1 MDTSLTQRWPLFVG
15 LGAIS
20 FGLGIMAWVDALAV
34 SLASTILFGVLLFVA
49 GTVQLV
55 HAFVVRDWSGRL
67 MSIAG
72 GALYILA
79 GTMMMEEPSTGSMVI
94 TLFISACLV
103 ISGIARIIMA
113 FQQRGLQGWWF
124 ILLGGLISLL
134 VGVCLYVTLPWSGLW
149 LIGTF
154 IAVELI
160 AAGIGWVQF
169 GFALRQANYIPPA
182 N

>member
-1 MDTSLTQRWPLFVG
+1 METPFTQRWGLFVG

-20 FGLGIMAWVDALAV
+20 FGLGIVAWVDALAV
-34 SLASTILFGVLLFVA
+34 SLASTILLGVLLFVA
-49 GTVQLV
+49 GTIQLV

-67 MSIAG
+67 MSILG

-79 GTMMMEEPSTGSMVI
+79 GTMMMEEPATGSLVI
-94 TLFISACLV
+94 TIFISACLV
-103 ISGIARIIMA
+103 VSGIGRIIMA
-113 FQQRGLQGWWF
+113 FQQRGLQGWWL
-124 ILLGGLISLL
+124 IGLGGLISLL

-154 IAVELI
+154 VAVELI
-160 AAGIGWVQF
+160 AAGIGWIQF
-169 GFALRQANYIPPA
+169 GLALRQAAYIPPE

>member
-1 MDTSLTQRWPLFVG
+1 METPFTQRWGLFVG

-34 SLASTILFGVLLFVA
+34 SLASTILLGVLLFVA

-55 HAFVVRDWSGRL
+55 HAFVVRDWSGRF
-67 MSIAG
+67 MSILG

-79 GTMMMEEPSTGSMVI
+79 GTMMMEEPTTGSMVI
-94 TLFISACLV
+94 TIFISACLV
-103 ISGIARIIMA
+103 VSGIARIVMA
-113 FQQRGLQGWWF
+113 FQQRGLQGWWL

-134 VGVCLYVTLPWSGLW
+134 VGVCLYATLPWSGLW

-154 IAVELI
+154 VAVELI
-160 AAGIGWVQF
+160 AAGISWIQF
-169 GFALRQANYIPPA
+169 GLALRQAAYIPPE